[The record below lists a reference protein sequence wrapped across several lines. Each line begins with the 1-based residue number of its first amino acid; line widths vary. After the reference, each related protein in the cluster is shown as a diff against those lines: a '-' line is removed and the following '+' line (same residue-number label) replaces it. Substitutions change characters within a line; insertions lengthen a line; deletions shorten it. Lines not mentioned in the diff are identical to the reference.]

1 VSPFDVQEYLLS
13 GIATQRYGKI
23 EVENWQDL
31 SKSELESMAA
41 IEFPLSFQARLNDLL
56 ALNKQGQ
63 INAAQEQELDSLLVN
78 VDELNLL
85 RAMACKALHNLE
97 NIK

>member
-13 GIATQRYGKI
+13 GSETQRYGKI

-31 SKSELESMAA
+31 SKSELESMAT
-41 IEFPLSFQARLNDLL
+41 IEVPLSFQVRLNELL
-56 ALNKQGQ
+56 ALNKQGK

-85 RAMACKALHNLE
+85 RAMAYKALHNLE
-97 NIK
+97 NVG